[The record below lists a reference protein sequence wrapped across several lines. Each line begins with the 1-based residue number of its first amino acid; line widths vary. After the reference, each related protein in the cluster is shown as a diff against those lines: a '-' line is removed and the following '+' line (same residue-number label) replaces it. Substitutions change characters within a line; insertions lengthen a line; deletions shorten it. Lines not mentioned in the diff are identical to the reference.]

1 MSDHHDP
8 LDDRDFDVLEELGY
22 EPVDI
27 NASGKNVF
35 ANFAAVFVF
44 FLAMAAVSWY
54 FLVAVDR
61 SDSLT
66 IKTPPQQ
73 ERPRV
78 PEAPAPL
85 LQSNITAQKD
95 MVMLRREENEKLNA
109 LEVTEDKK
117 AVKIPVDQ
125 AMDILAEKGLPTRA
139 NAGTPED
146 YGK

>member
-27 NASGKNVF
+27 NATGKSVF
-35 ANFAAVFVF
+35 ANFAAIFVFV
-44 FLAMAAVSWY
+44 LAMAFVSWY
-54 FLVAVDR
+54 FMVAVDR
-61 SDSLT
+61 TDSLT
-66 IKTPPQQ
+66 IKTPPPQ
-73 ERPRV
+73 ERPRM

-95 MVMLRREENEKLNA
+95 MVVHKREENKKLNA

-125 AMDILAEKGLPTRA
+125 AIDILAEKGLPTRP

-146 YGK
+146 YRK